1 MRLFRI
7 SKEACVESLKKL
19 DLFETYTFRKAL
31 GVALNVSRSFLQKG
45 ICSGEQWL
53 VEYVLENINLAKYKD
68 NKFLKEF
75 LVNVWK
81 GKDVRVGGMEHVVSE
96 NLYTFLKFEKTNKD
110 YGMWPGVRNG
120 TGVGVGDKKMLKTI
134 GGVGKKI
141 VGYEVMMKVHN

>member
-1 MRLFRI
+1 MRLCRI
-7 SKEACVESLKKL
+7 SKEACVDSLKKL
-19 DLFETYTFRKAL
+19 DQFETYTFRKAL
-31 GVALNVSRSFLQKG
+31 GVALNVSRSFLQRG
-45 ICSGEQWL
+45 VCSGEGWL

-68 NKFLKEF
+68 HKFLKEF

-81 GKDVRVGGMEHVVSE
+81 GREVRVEGREIWVSE
-96 NLYTFLKFEKTNKD
+96 NLYSFGKFGKVNKD
-110 YGMWPGVRNG
+110 FGLWSRVGNG